1 MNKILTLVAIA
12 LCCCLF
18 QHMFITIPFNNT
30 ITLEQVL
37 RTSSQQ
43 QNDHERSISQQ
54 LTEIHNSMFQ
64 EDPPQRPAVQQ
75 SANVQ
80 TEQAQI
86 PNLRSLRSLPLRE
99 RLARSVELRNQQ
111 READIRTQNA
121 RTDTLNSQA
130 RYYQI
135 AMESHRLYNENLR
148 LRNEMLQNSRS
159 IFRARSVFSM
169 KILQHLLLLT

>member
-1 MNKILTLVAIA
+1 MNKLLTLVVIA

-18 QHMFITIPFNNT
+18 QHIFIILPFNNT

-37 RTSSQQ
+37 RTSLQQ

-64 EDPPQRPAVQQ
+64 ADSPQQTSVQQ
-75 SANVQ
+75 SAPVQ
-80 TEQAQI
+80 TEQPPL
-86 PNLRSLRSLPLRE
+86 PNSHRLPLRE

-121 RTDTLNSQA
+121 RTVTLNSQA

>member
-1 MNKILTLVAIA
+1 
-12 LCCCLF
+12 
-18 QHMFITIPFNNT
+18 
-30 ITLEQVL
+30 
-37 RTSSQQ
+37 
-43 QNDHERSISQQ
+43 
-54 LTEIHNSMFQ
+54 MFQ
-64 EDPPQRPAVQQ
+64 VNPPQQPAVQQ
-75 SANVQ
+75 SAPVQ
-80 TEQAQI
+80 TEQ
-86 PNLRSLRSLPLRE
+86 PPLSNSHRLTLRE

-121 RTDTLNSQA
+121 RTVTLNSQA

-169 KILQHLLLLT
+169 KILQHLLLRT

>member
-1 MNKILTLVAIA
+1 MNKLLTLVAIA

-18 QHMFITIPFNNT
+18 QHIFIIIPFNNT

-64 EDPPQRPAVQQ
+64 DDPPQRPAVQQ
-75 SANVQ
+75 SSNVQ
-80 TEQAQI
+80 TEQ
-86 PNLRSLRSLPLRE
+86 PNLRSLPLRE

-159 IFRARSVFSM
+159 MFRARSVFSM
-169 KILQHLLLLT
+169 KILQHLLLCT

>member
-18 QHMFITIPFNNT
+18 QHIFIIIPFNNT

-64 EDPPQRPAVQQ
+64 VDPPEQTAVQQ
-75 SANVQ
+75 SAPVQ
-80 TEQAQI
+80 TEQPPL
-86 PNLRSLRSLPLRE
+86 PNPHRLTLRE

-121 RTDTLNSQA
+121 RTVTLNSQA

-159 IFRARSVFSM
+159 MFRARSVFSM
-169 KILQHLLLLT
+169 KILQHLLLHT

>member
-1 MNKILTLVAIA
+1 MNKLLTLVVIA

-18 QHMFITIPFNNT
+18 QHMFIIIPFNST

-37 RTSSQQ
+37 HTSSQQ

-64 EDPPQRPAVQQ
+64 EDSPLRPAVQQ

-80 TEQAQI
+80 TEQ
-86 PNLRSLRSLPLRE
+86 PNLRSLPLRE

-159 IFRARSVFSM
+159 MFRARSVFSM

>member
-1 MNKILTLVAIA
+1 
-12 LCCCLF
+12 
-18 QHMFITIPFNNT
+18 
-30 ITLEQVL
+30 
-37 RTSSQQ
+37 
-43 QNDHERSISQQ
+43 
-54 LTEIHNSMFQ
+54 MFQ
-64 EDPPQRPAVQQ
+64 ADSPQQTSVQQ
-75 SANVQ
+75 SAPVQ
-80 TEQAQI
+80 TEQPLL
-86 PNLRSLRSLPLRE
+86 PNSHRLPLRE

-121 RTDTLNSQA
+121 RTVTLNSQA

-169 KILQHLLLLT
+169 KILQHLLLRT